1 MANFKFPLL
10 ILFVLSFSQ
19 LHLLQ
24 FHHDFFSSFP
34 VKIGLLIMSILLC
47 AYSSTRSK
55 PVYLVDFSC
64 HQPTDS
70 CKISSET
77 FFNMAKGAQL
87 YTEETIQ
94 FMTRILNRSGLGDDT
109 YAPRCM
115 LTSPPTPSMYEARH
129 EAELVIFGAL
139 NSLFKKTGVEPRD
152 IGIFIVNCSLF
163 NPNPSLSS
171 MIVNRYKLKTDVKT
185 YNLSG
190 MGCSAGAISVDLA
203 KNLLK
208 ANPNTYAVIVSTEN
222 MTLSMYRGNDR
233 SMLVPNCLFRV
244 GGAAVLLSNRSQ
256 DRVRSKYELTQLVR
270 THKGASDKHYTCAD
284 QKEDDKGIVGVSLSR
299 ELTIVAGDT
308 LKTNLT
314 ALGPLVLPLSE
325 KLRFIISIVKS
336 RLFRLKSSPYV
347 PNFKLCFEH
356 FCIHAGG
363 RALLDALYMW
373 ARLSHHHIKDGDAM
387 WTVKP
392 VPMPVQFFRGITAS
406 ISVGYSQPPPR
417 NYDGIHL
424 RLCNIPTKS
433 QTSES
438 VGGLGQQI
446 ILRSAD
452 SNPSKP
458 IPKER
463 EITGSDVLWAIQR
476 ATAQRNKSKADRMKK
491 KKIRSV
497 ELSSSSASKSTGD
510 SGLDYL
516 NVKALTIKN
525 DWGQRLDEYDKLL
538 KNLQDTEL

>member
-10 ILFVLSFSQ
+10 IIFVLSFSQ

-34 VKIGLLIMSILLC
+34 VKIGLLIISILLY

-115 LTSPPTPSMYEARH
+115 LTSPPTPSMFEARH

-203 KNLLK
+203 AHLLK

-233 SMLVPNCLFRV
+233 SMLVPNCIFRV

-363 RALLDALYMW
+363 RALLDAVEKGLG
-373 ARLSHHHIKDGDAM
+373 LSEVDLEPSRMTLH
-387 WTVKP
+387 
-392 VPMPVQFFRGITAS
+392 RGITAS
-406 ISVGYSQPPPR
+406 TSVGYSQPPPS
-417 NYDGIHL
+417 NYNRIHL
-424 RLCNIPTKS
+424 RLCNVPTKS

-438 VGGLGQQI
+438 VGGLCQQI
-446 ILRSAD
+446 VLRSAD

-476 ATAQRNKSKADRMKK
+476 ATAQRNRSKADRMKK
-491 KKIRSV
+491 KKMRSV

-510 SGLDYL
+510 NGVDYF

-525 DWGQRLDEYDKLL
+525 DWGQRLDEFDKLL
-538 KNLQDTEL
+538 KDLQDTEL

>member
-1 MANFKFPLL
+1 
-10 ILFVLSFSQ
+10 
-19 LHLLQ
+19 
-24 FHHDFFSSFP
+24 
-34 VKIGLLIMSILLC
+34 
-47 AYSSTRSK
+47 
-55 PVYLVDFSC
+55 
-64 HQPTDS
+64 
-70 CKISSET
+70 
-77 FFNMAKGAQL
+77 MAKGAQL

-115 LTSPPTPSMYEARH
+115 LTSPPTPSMFEARH

-152 IGIFIVNCSLF
+152 VGIFIVNCSLF

-203 KNLLK
+203 TNLLK

-256 DRVRSKYELTQLVR
+256 DRVRSKYELTHLVR

-284 QKEDDKGIVGVSLSR
+284 QKEDDKGIVGVSLSK
-299 ELTIVAGDT
+299 ELTVVAGDT

-325 KLRFIISIVKS
+325 KLRFILSIVKS
-336 RLFRLKSSPYV
+336 KLLRLKISPYV
-347 PNFKLCFEH
+347 PDFKLCFEH

-363 RALLDALYMW
+363 RALLDAVEKGLGLM
-373 ARLSHHHIKDGDAM
+373 
-387 WTVKP
+387 KP
-392 VPMPVQFFRGITAS
+392 APMPVQFLRGLTGTV
-406 ISVGYSQPPPR
+406 SVGYSQPPPG
-417 NYDGIHL
+417 NYDGIHF

-433 QTSES
+433 QRTES

-446 ILRSAD
+446 LLHSAEPNQNKP
-452 SNPSKP
+452 NPKK
-458 IPKER
+458 KE
-463 EITGSDVLWAIQR
+463 ISGSDVLWAIQR
-476 ATAQRNKSKADRMKK
+476 ATAQRNRSSADRKK
-491 KKIRSV
+491 KKKEEEVTGV
-497 ELSSSSASKSTGD
+497 ELSSSAGESTKDNGVDYSNVRPLRIKS
-510 SGLDYL
+510 
-516 NVKALTIKN
+516 
-525 DWGQRLDEYDKLL
+525 DWGRRLDEFEKLL
-538 KNLQDTEL
+538 KEFRDTEL

>member
-1 MANFKFPLL
+1 LRRVALKRTPCSPQHESLTQSSYCLFIPNIRLCCTLLINKNLPNNQLSPTLFISMANFKFPLL
-10 ILFVLSFSQ
+10 IIFVLSFSQ

-34 VKIGLLIMSILLC
+34 VKIGLLIISILLY

-115 LTSPPTPSMYEARH
+115 LTSPPTPSMFEARH

-203 KNLLK
+203 AHLLK

-233 SMLVPNCLFRV
+233 SMLVPNCIFRV

-363 RALLDALYMW
+363 RALLDAVE
-373 ARLSHHHIKDGDAM
+373 K
-387 WTVKP
+387 
-392 VPMPVQFFRGITAS
+392 
-406 ISVGYSQPPPR
+406 
-417 NYDGIHL
+417 
-424 RLCNIPTKS
+424 
-433 QTSES
+433 
-438 VGGLGQQI
+438 GLG
-446 ILRSAD
+446 LSEVD
-452 SNPSKP
+452 LEPS
-458 IPKER
+458 
-463 EITGSDVLWAIQR
+463 
-476 ATAQRNKSKADRMKK
+476 RMTLH
-491 KKIRSV
+491 RFGNT
-497 ELSSSSASKSTGD
+497 SSSSLWYELAYIEAKCRVKRGDRVWQLAFGSGFKCNSIVWRALRTISASETLVGNPWGD
-510 SGLDYL
+510 SIHKYP
-516 NVKALTIKN
+516 VHVT
-525 DWGQRLDEYDKLL
+525 KL
-538 KNLQDTEL
+538 